1 MFKSKAL
8 LVFCSL
14 LFLSGPAWS
23 AGSPGTERL
32 YSSSV
37 SRVFYETGYELGYQG
52 DVTAADAEAAIIF
65 LTAAM
70 SLDGNSDDVIP
81 VLIKLICTH
90 SQKDRSA
97 IVYHLLMNYV
107 DESEDIDLEPARAA
121 IRYILE
127 QMNTREER
135 ETVLGD
141 MLKNLGGKNAVL
153 GSELAASFGL
163 LLAEK
168 PDLESAQT
176 FLIQAYNKNKYNKLA
191 FAKLV
196 QLMPDQIGPAVY
208 LEHLR
213 LALIENPTD
222 LETALKFGQY
232 AEQLQLYEAAAG
244 SYEYGADLFGF
255 LYPSQPL
262 SARIYL
268 PWAMSC
274 YNTERS
280 QPKCLQ
286 IAERI
291 RQDGRFD
298 LLLEAIAGKAAEKT
312 GNKELARQILRAAED
327 KVYAYI
333 SKDESDETT
342 RSVDEE
348 ELAWFYCFAFTDPNK
363 AIDWSN
369 KAYSKDPK
377 SATAAALL
385 AYSLLLDGQTEWAKL
400 LIGNY
405 EKNQIAELT
414 LAQIQLSDG
423 QKETAMQT
431 LKSAITKDPG
441 SLAAEKA
448 KEILMRNGG
457 EYIPTIDPSTTMV
470 SLKNAFGQSLVPTF
484 TSPEKI
490 IKAELNLRGSKFSY
504 GSELGG
510 TVEIQNKSSQPIVVS
525 DDGLLK
531 GYIRI
536 DAAISGDLQTKIQN
550 LLSVKIGPGSPISPG
565 RSLLVPVHLFTG
577 ELRQILL
584 TYPQASVDIEFT
596 LYLDPVMT
604 TDSRLMNSLPG
615 LQPSKVIVKRSGIQ
629 LTDKFL
635 QNRLSSLA
643 KGRQGQKIKTAQLFT
658 GLLKEQYAVGESKP
672 LYKMMSA
679 EWMPALLSSAL
690 THNLTREDWVTKVHT
705 MAGMLSLPLDYE
717 LTSSVA
723 NNLNETHWPARMMAV
738 YLLAESQGGDFSK
751 VLDWTAN
758 YDSNKLVRDM
768 AIALGAAATK
778 SVESATPTT
787 PGTP

>member
-14 LFLSGPAWS
+14 VFCCTPAWS
-23 AGSPGTERL
+23 GESLGPERL

-37 SRVFYETGYELGYQG
+37 SKIFYETGYELAYQG
-52 DVTAADAEAAIIF
+52 DVTAAEAEQAIIF

-70 SLDGNSDDVIP
+70 NLDGNADDVIP
-81 VLIKLICTH
+81 VLIKLACQQ

-97 IVYHLLMNYV
+97 LVYHLLRNYV
-107 DESEDIDLEPARAA
+107 DESDNIDLEPARAA
-121 IRYILE
+121 IRYLLE
-127 QMNTREER
+127 QMNSREER
-135 ETVLGD
+135 ETLITD
-141 MLKNLGGKNAVL
+141 MLKNIGGKNAVL
-153 GSELAASFGL
+153 GSELLTSLGL

-168 PDLESAQT
+168 PDLQSAQT
-176 FLIQAYNKNKYNKLA
+176 FLIQAHYKNKYNKLA
-191 FAKLV
+191 FAQLSE
-196 QLMPDQIGPAVY
+196 LMPDQIGPAVY

-213 LALIENPTD
+213 LTLIENPTD
-222 LETALKFGQY
+222 LETALKFAQY
-232 AEQLQLYEAAAG
+232 AEQLQLYEVAAG

-255 LYPSQPL
+255 LFPSQPL
-262 SARIYL
+262 PARIYL
-268 PWAMSC
+268 PWTMSC
-274 YNTERS
+274 YNTQRS

-291 RQDGRFD
+291 RKDGAFD
-298 LLLEAIAGKAAEKT
+298 LLLEGIAGKAAAKT
-312 GNKELARQILRAAED
+312 DNKELAKQILRAAEE

-333 SKDESDETT
+333 GNDELDESSRT
-342 RSVDEE
+342 VDEE
-348 ELAWFYCFAFTDPNK
+348 ELAWFYCFAFTEPNK
-363 AIDWSN
+363 ALDWAN
-369 KAYSKDPK
+369 KAYSIDPK
-377 SATAAALL
+377 STTAAALL
-385 AYSLLLDGQTEWAKL
+385 AYSLVMNGQTEWAKL

-414 LAQIQLSDG
+414 LAQIQLLDG
-423 QKETAMQT
+423 QKETALQT
-431 LKSAITKDPG
+431 LKAAITKDPG

-448 KEILMRNGG
+448 KELLIQNGG
-457 EYIPTIDPSTTMV
+457 DYIPMIDPGTSMV
-470 SLKNAFGQSLVPTF
+470 ALKNAFGQSLVPIF

-490 IKAELNLRGSKFSY
+490 ITAELNLKGSKFSY

-510 TVEIQNKSSQPIVVS
+510 TVEIQNNSSQPIVVS

-536 DAAISGDLQTKIQN
+536 DAAISGDLQTKLQKLVSI
-550 LLSVKIGPGSPISPG
+550 KIGPGSPIKPG

-577 ELRQILL
+577 ELKQILL
-584 TYPQASVDIEFT
+584 TYPQASLDIEFT
-596 LYLDPVMT
+596 LYLDPVIT
-604 TDSRLMNSLPG
+604 ADGKLTNSLTG
-615 LQPSKVIVKRSGIQ
+615 LQPTKTLVKRSGIQ

-658 GLLKEQYAVGESKP
+658 GLLKEQYAIGDSKP

-679 EWMPALLSSAL
+679 DWMPALLSSAL

-705 MAGMLSLPLDYE
+705 MSGMLSLPLDYE

-723 NNLNETHWPARMMAV
+723 NNLSEAHWPTRMMAL
-738 YLLAESQGGDFSK
+738 YLLAESQDGDFSK

-758 YDSNKLVRDM
+758 YDANKLVRDM
-768 AIALGAAATK
+768 AIALGATAPKPKEPAN
-778 SVESATPTT
+778 PTA
-787 PGTP
+787 P

>member
-1 MFKSKAL
+1 MFKSKAFL
-8 LVFCSL
+8 VLCSLVFL
-14 LFLSGPAWS
+14 IEPAWS
-23 AGSPGTERL
+23 AGSLSTERL

-37 SRVFYETGYELGYQG
+37 SKIFYETGYELAYQS
-52 DVTAADAEAAIIF
+52 DITAAQAEQAIIF

-70 SLDGNSDDVIP
+70 ELDGNADDVIP
-81 VLIKLICTH
+81 VLIKLICQH
-90 SQKDRSA
+90 SEQDRSA
-97 IVYHLLMNYV
+97 LVYHLLTNYI
-107 DESEDIDLEPARAA
+107 DESDDIDLEPARAA
-121 IRYILE
+121 IRYLLG
-127 QMNTREER
+127 QLNSREER
-135 ETVLGD
+135 ETLLVD
-141 MLKNLGGKNAVL
+141 MINNLGGKNAVL
-153 GSELAASFGL
+153 GSELLTSLGL

-168 PDLESAQT
+168 PDLQSAQT
-176 FLIQAYNKNKYNKLA
+176 FLIQAYYKNKYNKLA
-191 FAKLV
+191 FAKLAE
-196 QLMPDQIGPAVY
+196 LMPDQIGPAVY

-213 LALIENPTD
+213 LTLIENPTD
-222 LETALKFGQY
+222 LETALKFAQY
-232 AEQLQLYEAAAG
+232 AEQLQLYEVAAG

-255 LYPSQPL
+255 IYPSQPL
-262 SARIYL
+262 PARIYL

-274 YNTERS
+274 YNTVRS

-291 RQDGRFD
+291 RKDGGFD
-298 LLLEAIAGKAAEKT
+298 LLLEGIAGKAAEKT
-312 GNKELARQILRAAED
+312 GNDKLARQILRAAEE
-327 KVYAYI
+327 KVYSYI
-333 SKDESDETT
+333 GNRQLDETT
-342 RSVDEE
+342 RTVDEE
-348 ELAWFYCFAFTDPNK
+348 ELSWFYCFAFTDPNK
-363 AIDWSN
+363 ALDWSN
-369 KAYSKDPK
+369 KAYSLDPK

-385 AYSLLLDGQTEWAKL
+385 AYSLVINGQTEWAKL

-405 EKNQIAELT
+405 QKNQIAELT
-414 LAQIQLSDG
+414 LAHIQLFDG
-423 QKETAMQT
+423 QKETALQT

-441 SLAAEKA
+441 SLAAERA
-448 KEILMRNGG
+448 KEILIRNGG
-457 EYIPTIDPSTTMV
+457 EYIPTIDPGTTMV
-470 SLKNAFGQSLVPTF
+470 ALKNAFGQSLVPIF

-510 TVEIQNKSSQPIVVS
+510 TVEIQNNSSQAIVVS

-550 LLSVKIGPGSPISPG
+550 LVSIKIGPGSPIKPI
-565 RSLLVPVHLFTG
+565 RSLLVPVPLLTG

-584 TYPQASVDIEFT
+584 TYPQASLDIEFT

-604 TDSRLMNSLPG
+604 ADGQLTNSLTG
-615 LQPSKVIVKRSGIQ
+615 LQPAKALVKRSGIQ
-629 LTDKFL
+629 LTSKFL

-643 KGRQGQKIKTAQLFT
+643 KGRQGQKIKTGELFT
-658 GLLKEQYAVGESKP
+658 GLLKEQHAIGESKP

-679 EWMPALLSSAL
+679 DWMPALLSSAL
-690 THNLTREDWVTKVHT
+690 IHNLTREDWVTKVHT

-723 NNLNETHWPARMMAV
+723 NNLNDTHWPARMMAL
-738 YLLAESQGGDFSK
+738 YLLAESQDSDFSK

-768 AIALGAAATK
+768 AIALGAVAPK
-778 SVESATPTT
+778 SEEPANPTA